1 MLERIPED
9 TSNLPQPQHPG
20 YPLAGWQQWDGRWE
34 LIGGVAYAMTPPPS
48 TEHQQLSMSLAS
60 RSFASLEAART
71 RGGSGGFAVF
81 AAPTDVFLESSV
93 VQPDLL
99 IVCDAA
105 KSSLRGI
112 EGPPAL
118 VEESLSPATGRK
130 DLTTKGWLDEA
141 AGVPEYLLVYPKER
155 RAEHLTLG
163 ADRICQTSDR
173 IEWGGLLSLL
183 GGRVAIPLN

>member
-1 MLERIPED
+1 MEQTPED
-9 TSNLPQPQHPG
+9 ALNLPQPQHPG
-20 YPLAGWQQWDGRWE
+20 YMFADWQQWDGRRE
-34 LIGGVAYAMTPPPS
+34 FIGGVAYDMTPVPS

-71 RGGSGGFAVF
+71 RGGSGGCAVF

-105 KSSLRGI
+105 KISPRGI

-118 VEESLSPATGRK
+118 VVAILSPTTGRK
-130 DLTTKGWLDEA
+130 DLTTKRWLVEA
-141 AGVPEYLLVYPKER
+141 AGVPEYLLIYPEER
-155 RAEHLTLG
+155 RAERLTLG
-163 ADRICQTSDR
+163 ADRIYQTSDR
-173 IEWGGLLSLL
+173 IEWGGLLRLL
-183 GGRVAIPLN
+183 GGRVVIPLN